1 MQINATDTRIQ
12 NFYENLVSD
21 GKPKDDNNTDPKQGR
36 DKNGWVVEITHGW
49 SFRHLKSYLLTLK
62 GFFTQVKDI
71 SSLVCGL
78 GGKPPSASC
87 MKPCQRT

>member
-36 DKNGWVVEITHGW
+36 DKYGSVVEITNGW
-49 SFRHLKSYLLTLK
+49 
-62 GFFTQVKDI
+62 
-71 SSLVCGL
+71 
-78 GGKPPSASC
+78 
-87 MKPCQRT
+87 